1 MRKILFV
8 VLLLASFAGFGQ
20 SNFTYTPEKPKPGD
34 LITITYTPAGDIAN
48 TMKPVE
54 GQAHLFSVKGE
65 ENASDLAMTR
75 AGSKYS
81 FTFQTEPTSNFV
93 FFGFSADNKFDNN
106 FNNGYWIQLMEDGK
120 PSKGSYSQLASFY
133 QYAGSQVGVDR
144 NNEKALDVLQKEFEL
159 YPDAKKDNMSL
170 YVYLI
175 NQAKKDEAPALFQK
189 EIEAILKA
197 GLKDE
202 TDYSNIEMLYRSAK
216 LPEQMKM
223 FTTLKKEKFPN
234 GKWTVNEVVS
244 KYNREQDPVKKEEM
258 LADILKKLETDKN
271 WEYLKG
277 NKGYFESGLAN
288 MYMSQK
294 KWEEFKK
301 AVYKISDKF
310 TQAQMFNSAAWE
322 MQKTSDNL
330 KLAEEF
336 SNFATQYTKSEWQKP
351 TGTKPGYLT
360 QKQWEKSRRSTYG
373 MFADTYGMVMFKSGQ
388 YKKGFPYAKEAAI
401 VIGEGKDADQNN
413 TYALLAEKVLP
424 AKQYKKEIEQFV
436 KDGKSSLAMKEILE
450 RVWVKEKGSDK
461 GFSDYLT
468 ALQKEN
474 IERMMAELRKSMLS
488 ETAPVFA
495 LNDLDGKK
503 IDITEL
509 KGKVVIVDF
518 WATWCGPCKAS
529 FPGMQKMVNKYKD
542 NPNVKFIFVDTWE
555 NNVEDKKKNAGDFIA
570 SNKYSFHVLLDND
583 NKVVE
588 QFKVEGIPTK
598 FVLDKNGIIRFKSVG
613 FGGSDDKLIEELT
626 AMIDM
631 ASGDN
636 GANTESK
643 KAFK

>member
-8 VLLLASFAGFGQ
+8 VLLLASLAGFGQ

-34 LITITYTPAGDIAN
+34 LITFTYTPAGDIAN

-54 GQAHLFSVKGE
+54 GVVHLFNSKGD
-65 ENASDLAMTR
+65 ENANDLTLTK
-75 AGSKYS
+75 AGGK
-81 FTFQTEPTSNFV
+81 FTFTVQTDTGTSFLY
-93 FFGFSADNKFDNN
+93 FGFSADNKFDNN
-106 FNNGYWIQLMEDGK
+106 FNNGYFIQLSENGK
-120 PSKGSYSQLASFY
+120 ARKGSYAQLASFY
-133 QYAGSQVGVDR
+133 QYAGSQVGLDR
-144 NNEKALDVLQKEFEL
+144 NNDKALESLQKEIEL
-159 YPDAKKDNMSL
+159 YPESKKDNLSL
-170 YVYLI
+170 YIYLV
-175 NQAKKDEAPALFQK
+175 NQVKKDEAPALFQK
-189 EIEAILKA
+189 EIEATLKA
-197 GLKDE
+197 GLKE
-202 TDYSNIEMLYRSAK
+202 EADYTNIESLYRAAK

-223 FTTLKKEKFPN
+223 FTNLKKEKFPN
-234 GKWTVNEVVS
+234 GKWTVNEIVT
-244 KYNREQDPVKKEEM
+244 KFNREQDPVKKEEM

-294 KWEEFKK
+294 KWEEFKN
-301 AVYKISDKF
+301 AVPKISDKF
-310 TQAQMFNSAAWE
+310 TQAQMYNSAAWE

-351 TGTKPGYLT
+351 TGTKPGYMT
-360 QKQWEKSRRSTYG
+360 QKQWDKSRRFTYG

-388 YKKGFPYAKEAAI
+388 YKKGFPYAKDAAI
-401 VIGEGKDADQNN
+401 TIGEGKDADQNN

-424 AKQYKKEIEQFV
+424 MKQYKKEIEQFV
-436 KDGKSSLAMKEILE
+436 KDGKSSLAMKDILQ
-450 RVWVKEKGSDK
+450 RVWEKEKGSDK

-474 IERMMAELRKSMLS
+474 IERMLVELRKSMLNEKS
-488 ETAPVFA
+488 PVFA

-503 IDITEL
+503 IDISEL

-529 FPGMQKMVNKYKD
+529 FPGMQKMVTKYKD
-542 NPNVKFIFVDTWE
+542 NPNVKFIFIDTWE

-598 FVLDKNGIIRFKSVG
+598 FVLDKNGVIRFKSVG

-636 GANTESK
+636 NTATESK